1 MKLVRKKAKPVSVLM
16 MVLMLLLAVPFQSV
30 FAAMIGTET
39 VIDMTRG
46 QEARARLNQI
56 LARED
61 MKAVF
66 IAQGIDPLEAKVRID
81 SLSDAEVVR
90 LYDQIEQLPAGGGD
104 LGLVIAVIG
113 IIFII
118 LVITDALGYTDV
130 FTFVK
135 AQQ

>member
-1 MKLVRKKAKPVSVLM
+1 M
-16 MVLMLLLAVPFQSV
+16 MVLMLLLTVPFQSV

-56 LARED
+56 LTRED
-61 MKAVF
+61 VKAVF
-66 IAQGIDPLEAKVRID
+66 ITQGIDPLEAKARIA

-90 LYDQIEQLPAGGGD
+90 LYDQIEQLPAGGSD
-104 LGLVIAVIG
+104 LGLAIAVVG

-118 LVITDALGYTDV
+118 LLITDILGYTDV
-130 FTFVK
+130 FTIDRP
-135 AQQ
+135 QQ

>member
-46 QEARARLNQI
+46 QEARAQLNQI
-56 LARED
+56 LTRED
-61 MKAVF
+61 VKAVF
-66 IAQGIDPLEAKVRID
+66 IAQGIDPLEAKARIA

-104 LGLVIAVIG
+104 FGTVLVVVG
-113 IIFII
+113 VIFII
-118 LVITDALGYTDV
+118 LVITDSLGYTDV

-135 AQQ
+135 TQQ

>member
-16 MVLMLLLAVPFQSV
+16 MVLMLLLTVPFQSV
-30 FAAMIGTET
+30 FAAMVGTET

-46 QEARARLNQI
+46 QEARAHLNQI

-61 MKAVF
+61 VKAVF
-66 IAQGIDPLEAKVRID
+66 IAQGIDPLEAKARID

>member
-16 MVLMLLLAVPFQSV
+16 MVLMLLLTVPFQSV
-30 FAAMIGTET
+30 FAAMVGTET

-46 QEARARLNQI
+46 QEARAHLNQI
-56 LARED
+56 LTRED
-61 MKAVF
+61 VKAVF
-66 IAQGIDPLEAKVRID
+66 IAQGIDPLEANARIA

-104 LGLVIAVIG
+104 FGTVLVVVG
-113 IIFII
+113 VIFII

-130 FTFVK
+130 FSFVK
-135 AQQ
+135 TQQ